1 MQNNE
6 YACCDRLI
14 NGIDF
19 ELDCIE
25 LCCFRCHKGGGN
37 IELIKIFDGKI
48 DIDILKNNR
57 CELIN
62 EFKNGKINSKC
73 EGCFNLEEK
82 SWDDKSCIK
91 YIHFNHWVQCNT
103 NCIYCYTQKD
113 NKYKDNKQHYN
124 ALPILKD
131 LINRFGFSPDGEITF
146 AGGEPLLLEEFDE
159 IIEYLLQI
167 GAKKIIV
174 HTSGVLYSELLAKA
188 IEKGVAEV
196 VISQDSGEEKTFKLI
211 KNTDYYKNVWANTH
225 LYAKINA
232 DNVFSKY
239 VIIPKLNDNRKE
251 IDKWLKKT
259 KESGAKNI
267 ILDIEH
273 NYYEDNRNDIRKS
286 IKLLSLLEYIRSKAE
301 NLYINV
307 QIYNAAKYLYSKYKS
322 FVPAIRYKN
331 YFLNLLILSAPIMVG
346 SIGHTIIGATDVF
359 VAARYDINAL
369 AAISIANAFLFTIFI
384 FGIGLQDSISIILSN
399 KRGKGEGIKKHLK
412 TTLLF
417 SLLLALLFSLICYSM
432 IFIIDKFSFDKALVP
447 YIKQYMEIVSFSMF
461 GVFIYQGAKQFL
473 QSYEIVNFPNMLI
486 LVSALINLILDFTLV
501 FGFGNIIPS
510 MGVKGAAIA
519 TLIVRSLM
527 GLVMLLYV
535 LKYINF
541 KVKSDFALMGQFVRV
556 GTPIGMALLI
566 EFLAFNIITILV
578 GKESGLLAATHNILI
593 TISSVTFNVPL
604 AISVAV
610 AVKVA
615 YNYGAKKY
623 DEIRKY
629 AYMGIFMGVA
639 FMALCSVILALFPRQ
654 LVGIFTKDTSVL
666 NIAMPI
672 VIIAAMY
679 QVFDG
684 FQVVMGGVLKGFKMT
699 KAASLCVFW
708 GYWIVGMPV
717 AYILVNKY
725 GMSLKGYW
733 IALAVSLC
741 FIGIFAAF
749 IAKQKFKKI
758 KNL

>member
-1 MQNNE
+1 MKKE
-6 YACCDRLI
+6 
-14 NGIDF
+14 ID
-19 ELDCIE
+19 
-25 LCCFRCHKGGGN
+25 
-37 IELIKIFDGKI
+37 
-48 DIDILKNNR
+48 LKNDPLFPL
-57 CELIN
+57 CLKLSLPTAI
-62 EFKNGKINSKC
+62 SQA
-73 EGCFNLEEK
+73 
-82 SWDDKSCIK
+82 
-91 YIHFNHWVQCNT
+91 VQ
-103 NCIYCYTQKD
+103 
-113 NKYKDNKQHYN
+113 
-124 ALPILKD
+124 
-131 LINRFGFSPDGEITF
+131 
-146 AGGEPLLLEEFDE
+146 
-159 IIEYLLQI
+159 
-167 GAKKIIV
+167 
-174 HTSGVLYSELLAKA
+174 VLYSIVDRMYIGHIEIIGSEALAAVGIASPLTSLVSSFSVLIGLGGSPIMAMKLGSGDKKGASDVLNTALYLL
-188 IEKGVAEV
+188 I
-196 VISQDSGEEKTFKLI
+196 
-211 KNTDYYKNVWANTH
+211 
-225 LYAKINA
+225 
-232 DNVFSKY
+232 
-239 VIIPKLNDNRKE
+239 
-251 IDKWLKKT
+251 
-259 KESGAKNI
+259 
-267 ILDIEH
+267 
-273 NYYEDNRNDIRKS
+273 
-286 IKLLSLLEYIRSKAE
+286 LLSLILFPIFYFFRVPLLSAFGATEANIAYAEEYLR
-301 NLYINV
+301 Y
-307 QIYNAAKYLYSKYKS
+307 YLYGTP
-322 FVPAIRYKN
+322 FVIIANGLASY
-331 YFLNLLILSAPIMVG
+331 LINQGESRKAMVAVLSA
-346 SIGHTIIGATDVF
+346 T
-359 VAARYDINAL
+359 L
-369 AAISIANAFLFTIFI
+369 ANIVLDPIFI
-384 FGIGLQDSISIILSN
+384 F
-399 KRGKGEGIKKHLK
+399 
-412 TTLLF
+412 TF
-417 SLLLALLFSLICYSM
+417 SL
-432 IFIIDKFSFDKALVP
+432 
-447 YIKQYMEIVSFSMF
+447 
-461 GVFIYQGAKQFL
+461 
-473 QSYEIVNFPNMLI
+473 
-486 LVSALINLILDFTLV
+486 
-501 FGFGNIIPS
+501 
-510 MGVKGAAIA
+510 GVKGAAIA

-578 GKESGLLAATHNILI
+578 GKESGLFAATHNILI

>member
-6 YACCDRLI
+6 YTCCDRLI

-37 IELIKIFDGKI
+37 IELTKIVDGKI
-48 DIDILKNNR
+48 DIDILESNR

-62 EFKNGKINSKC
+62 KFKNGKINSKC

-159 IIEYLLQI
+159 IVEYLLQI

-174 HTSGVLYSELLAKA
+174 HTSGVLYSESLAVAVK
-188 IEKGVAEV
+188 KGIAEV
-196 VISQDSGEEKTFKLI
+196 VISQDSGDEETFKLI
-211 KNTDYYKNVWANTH
+211 KNTDYYENVWENIH
-225 LYAKINA
+225 LYAKSNA
-232 DNVFSKY
+232 EKVFSKY
-239 VIIPKLNDNRKE
+239 IIIPKVNDNRKE
-251 IDKWLKKT
+251 IDKWLKKAA
-259 KESGAKNI
+259 EIGIKNI

-273 NYYEDNRNDIRKS
+273 SYYEENKNDLKKS
-286 IKLLSLLEYIRSKAE
+286 VKLLSLLEYIRSKAE
-301 NLYINV
+301 NLGVNV
-307 QIYNAAKYLYSKYKS
+307 QNYNAAKYIYIKYKS
-322 FVPAIRYKN
+322 FVPLIRYKN
-331 YFLNLLILSAPIMVG
+331 YFLSLLTLSAPIMIG
-346 SIGHTIIGATDVF
+346 SVGHTIIGATDVF
-359 VAARYDINAL
+359 VAARYDIDAL

-399 KRGKGEGIKKHLK
+399 MRGKHEGIKKHLK

-417 SLLLALLFSLICYSM
+417 SLILASLFSLICYSM
-432 IFIIDKFSFDKALVP
+432 IFIIDRFSFDKGLVP
-447 YIKQYMEIVSFSMF
+447 YIEQYMKIVSFSMF
-461 GVFIYQGAKQFL
+461 GVFIYQGIKQFL
-473 QSYEIVNFPNMLI
+473 QSYEIVNFPNILI
-486 LVSALINLILDFTLV
+486 LISAVLNLIFDIIFV
-501 FGFGNIIPS
+501 FGFRDIIPS
-510 MGVKGAAIA
+510 MGVKGAAFA
-519 TLIVRSLM
+519 TLIVRTLM
-527 GLVMLLYV
+527 GFVMVLYV
-535 LKYINF
+535 FRFINF
-541 KVKSDFALMGQFVRV
+541 KSKNDYSLMKQFVKV
-556 GTPIGMALLI
+556 GTPIGMALLV

-578 GKESGLLAATHNILI
+578 GKESGLLAATHSILI

-629 AYMGIFMGVA
+629 AYTGVSMGVA
-639 FMALCSVILALFPRQ
+639 FMALCSVLLALFPRQ
-654 LVGIFTKDTSVL
+654 LVGIFTKDISVL

-672 VIIAAMY
+672 VVIAAMY

-699 KAASLCVFW
+699 KAASLCVFC
-708 GYWIVGMPV
+708 GYWLVGMPV

-741 FIGIFAAF
+741 SIGIFSAV
-749 IAKQKFKKI
+749 IAKQKFRKI
-758 KNL
+758 KNP